1 MINERLSTHMTNSQI
16 VPPQNLSLS
25 AQRIGDLRQILRTQ
39 NLDGFFVPNTDEHQG
54 EYCAPYRERLAFLT
68 EFKGTAG
75 FLIVLA
81 DQAALFVDGRYVL
94 QASQQVDPSVV
105 KVFWT
110 QEVTP
115 QEWLTDTLKD
125 GMRFGF
131 DPWVMTER
139 FYQSYKT
146 VLDACGG
153 TLVSMRSN
161 PVDSI
166 WINQP
171 EAPHSLVKIHPLS
184 YAGEEATQ
192 KVRRLQETLKKLNVD
207 AYATSFLECIAWV
220 LNIRGGDIDVMP
232 VVMAH
237 LIVRTQGKAELYVES
252 SKITQGV
259 RSSLE
264 SLVTFHPYDAFAGVL
279 EMLGRDQKKVLID
292 PETNAVQ
299 LIFSVEQVG
308 GSVLRQE
315 DPCLLPKS
323 IKNIQEIKG
332 ATNAHIKDGAALV
345 NFLAWLSREV
355 AEGGVDEL
363 GAAHKLLECRQEQA
377 SFQSVSFETI
387 SSAGPNGAIIHYRVS
402 EATNRS
408 IERDDIYLVDSG
420 GQYLDG
426 TTDVTR
432 TVCFSPP
439 TDEQKDRFTR
449 VLKGH
454 IAIASL
460 RFPKG
465 TTGSQIDCLA
475 RAPLWSE
482 GLDYAHGTG
491 HGVGSYLGVHEGPQR
506 ISMGPS
512 RVPLV
517 PGMIVSNEP
526 GYYKA
531 GAYGIRIESLVVV
544 REAEMLSANEIPFY
558 TFETLTLVP
567 IDLNL
572 IDGRLLTPSEKKWLN
587 DYHAIVRRTLMP
599 LVHEEARSWLEEATR
614 AF

>member
-1 MINERLSTHMTNSQI
+1 MTNSQI
-16 VPPQNLSLS
+16 VPPQQLSMS
-25 AQRIGDLRQILRTQ
+25 AKRLGDFRQLLREQ
-39 NLDGFFVPNTDEHQG
+39 NLDGFLVPNTDEHQG

-68 EFKGTAG
+68 AFKGTAG
-75 FLIVLA
+75 FLIVLP
-81 DQAALFVDGRYVL
+81 DDAALFVDGRYIL

-115 QEWLTDTLKD
+115 QKWLTDTIKE
-125 GMRFGF
+125 GMRIGF

-139 FYQSYKT
+139 AYQAYKT
-146 VLDACGG
+146 ALDTCGA
-153 TLVSMRSN
+153 TLASTQSN
-161 PVDSI
+161 PIDTLWVD
-166 WINQP
+166 QP
-171 EAPHSLVKIHPLS
+171 AAPLSKARVHPVS
-184 YAGEEATQ
+184 YAGEERAQ
-192 KVRRLQETLKKLNVD
+192 KIERLQETLKKVKVE
-207 AYATSFLECIAWV
+207 AYATSFLECIAWL
-220 LNIRGGDIDVMP
+220 LNIRGGDIDVFP

-237 LIVRTQGKAELYVES
+237 LIVQTEGMIDLYVDS
-252 SKITQGV
+252 SKITQEL
-259 RSSLE
+259 RSSMQGV
-264 SLVTFHPYDAFAGVL
+264 VTIHPYDAFTEAL
-279 EMLGRDQKKVLID
+279 EKLGRAQKKVLID

-299 LIFSVEQVG
+299 LIFSVEGAG

-315 DPCLLPKS
+315 DPCLLPKA
-323 IKNIQEIKG
+323 IKNTQEIKG
-332 ATNAHIKDGAALV
+332 AINAHIKDGAALV
-345 NFLAWLSREV
+345 NFLAWLSLEV
-355 AEGGVDEL
+355 AEKDVDEL
-363 GAAHKLLECRQEQA
+363 RAVHKLLKYRQEQA
-377 SFQSVSFETI
+377 LFQSVSFETI
-387 SSAGPNGAIIHYRVS
+387 SSAGPNGAIVHYRVD

-408 IERDDIYLVDSG
+408 IRRDDIYLVDSG

-465 TTGSQIDCLA
+465 TTGSQMDCLA
-475 RAPLWSE
+475 RAPLWAV

-517 PGMIVSNEP
+517 PGMILSNEP
-526 GYYKA
+526 GYYKE

-544 REAEMLSANEIPFY
+544 REAEVPSSGDTPFY
-558 TFETLTLVP
+558 AFETLTLAP

-572 IDGRLLTPSEKKWLN
+572 IETNLLTQSERNWLN
-587 DYHAIVRRTLMP
+587 DYHTKVRTTLMP
-599 LVHEEARSWLEEATR
+599 LVHEETRPWLCEATH
-614 AF
+614 AL